1 MRVLGLDPGTVRTGY
16 GVVARE
22 RGRFV
27 RLASGVLE
35 LGTGPLPARLVRL
48 QAELERLIDAY
59 EPTVCAIEGLFHHR
73 NAKSA
78 LLLGQARGVCLF
90 SAARHGLDIVEYAP
104 ASVKKSMTGRG
115 AADKALVGA
124 MVARLL
130 GEAAEASPDASD
142 ALALA
147 LCYLEERRPLRV
159 FE

>member
-16 GVVARE
+16 GIVE
-22 RGRFV
+22 RAGDRFV
-27 RLASGVLE
+27 RLGSGVVE
-35 LGTGPLPARLVRL
+35 LGNGPLPDRLVRL
-48 QAELERLIDAY
+48 QAELERLITAY
-59 EPTVCAIEGLFHHR
+59 APTACAIEGLFHHR

-78 LLLGQARGVCLF
+78 LLLGQARGVCLL

-115 AADKALVGA
+115 AADKECVGA

-130 GEAAEASPDASD
+130 GEAAEASLDASD

>member
-16 GVVARE
+16 GIVE
-22 RGRFV
+22 RAHDRFV
-27 RLASGVLE
+27 RLGSGVVE
-35 LGTGPLPARLVRL
+35 LGTGPLPHRLVRL
-48 QAELERLIDAY
+48 QAELERLIAAY
-59 EPTVCAIEGLFHHR
+59 SPTVCAIESLFHHR

-115 AADKALVGA
+115 AADKGQVGA

-130 GEAAEASPDASD
+130 GEAAEASLDASD

-147 LCYLEERRPLRV
+147 LCYLEELKPLRV